1 LLASLDDMMG
11 MAEQLARA
19 SASQQESLFGE
30 VGDAVGLAP
39 VPQLQSVPPWTL
51 KEQLEQ
57 EKSVL
62 GYYFSD
68 HPYRAYQKELEA
80 LVTRSLA
87 DVAPHPD
94 LIRVAGLVT
103 GVRLIQTRRGRMMV
117 ATLDDGTASME
128 VTAFDEVHQKIREV
142 MVEDAI
148 VVVTCKATLDNFT
161 QGVRLSA
168 EDALSVEEARER
180 LARCLLLNLREGV
193 DMNSL
198 RQHLGAFKPG
208 ECALRLRIAKQEALG
223 EVELP
228 SVLPEPSALGPLM
241 AWLGEG
247 SVEVLYR

>member
-1 LLASLDDMMG
+1 
-11 MAEQLARA
+11 MAEQMARA
-19 SASQQESLFGE
+19 SHQVSLFGE
-30 VGDAVGLAP
+30 AGDDASLAP
-39 VPQLQSVPPWTL
+39 VPQLQVMPPWTL
-51 KEQLEQ
+51 KEQLDH

-68 HPYRAYQKELEA
+68 HPYRAYQEELSS
-80 LVTRSLA
+80 LITRNLA

-117 ATLDDGTASME
+117 ATLDDGTASLE
-128 VTAFDEVHQKIREV
+128 VTAFDEVYQKIRDI

-148 VVVTCKATLDNFT
+148 VVATCKATLDNFT

-168 EDALSVEEARER
+168 EEAISVDEARLR
-180 LARCLLLNLREGV
+180 MARCLRLNLNEGV
-193 DMNSL
+193 DMAVLSQYL
-198 RQHLGAFKPG
+198 KAFKPG
-208 ECALRLRIAKQEALG
+208 ECMLRVRIAKAAAQG

-228 SVLPEPSALGPLM
+228 AVLPEPAALGPLM

-247 SVEVLYR
+247 GVEVLYR